1 MADWTGRRLV
11 TESRHSPRAALATHL
26 HILLGLFMQSRCR
39 FFPLRPACLR
49 TYCTTKFGVKR
60 RVSSSHARHVR
71 ILKMIPQKGVRLGY
85 PARQVGGSI
94 LRTAVS
100 KYSVDKILVLAQ
112 VFALTPHQRRSQL
125 PHRIIAMT
133 LGQ

>member
-1 MADWTGRRLV
+1 M
-11 TESRHSPRAALATHL
+11 
-26 HILLGLFMQSRCR
+26 LL
-39 FFPLRPACLR
+39 
-49 TYCTTKFGVKR
+49 
-60 RVSSSHARHVR
+60 
-71 ILKMIPQKGVRLGY
+71 QKGVRLGC
-85 PARQVGGSI
+85 PAEQVGGSI

-133 LGQ
+133 LGQWKGHL